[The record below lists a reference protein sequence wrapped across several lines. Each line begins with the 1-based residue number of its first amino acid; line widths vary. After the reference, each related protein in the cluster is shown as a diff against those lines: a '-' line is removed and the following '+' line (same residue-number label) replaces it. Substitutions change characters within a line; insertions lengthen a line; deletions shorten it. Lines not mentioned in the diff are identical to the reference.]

1 MKHLYLKFLK
11 IVKEVEGVDASN
23 FRRLRLKERLVRLY
37 PQLVFHTPK
46 VRNQSEIVY
55 TENLCSEDLVDD
67 HMSNNLFYNDRE
79 DEDDNDENDSDNEM
93 EWNEENVQNAES
105 SNQLSFNEVQ
115 VLYNASML
123 LRNKIDKPALDIP
136 WPPLAADIT
145 DENVKKVVDPILF
158 NVLAWIC
165 GFSEDPQLDSY
176 VDVKDAH
183 YSKLMSLAQDPLFIA
198 SDGKKA
204 TPKSISLA
212 MALRQLTGS
221 SSVLKLVN
229 NFGHCMSHRYVLRHE
244 TALAQVNISSQGT
257 LPPGFSKNQF
267 TTLAWD
273 NDDFCEETKTGK
285 GTTHITGGIIIQ
297 RHCTEAEETEP
308 VRGNLKRSSSLK
320 LDPEEIEPYVLR
332 NKVTVD
338 LKEALNGVS
347 IDESIHVPTQDAA
360 KRLDLSFVLC
370 RSLQDESLLLN
381 WTVFNTLLQEKE
393 IPVLSKIGYLP
404 IINASPT
411 EMSKINAILQRS
423 TQIANKL
430 CLSHVCLVFDEAV
443 YSKIQ
448 QVRWKET
455 AYLNR
460 FIVRL
465 GEFHMAMSFCGAIAK
480 LFKDAGLR
488 VNIVDI

>member
-1 MKHLYLKFLK
+1 M
-11 IVKEVEGVDASN
+11 
-23 FRRLRLKERLVRLY
+23 
-37 PQLVFHTPK
+37 
-46 VRNQSEIVY
+46 
-55 TENLCSEDLVDD
+55 
-67 HMSNNLFYNDRE
+67 
-79 DEDDNDENDSDNEM
+79 
-93 EWNEENVQNAES
+93 
-105 SNQLSFNEVQ
+105 
-115 VLYNASML
+115 
-123 LRNKIDKPALDIP
+123 
-136 WPPLAADIT
+136 
-145 DENVKKVVDPILF
+145 KKVVDPILF
-158 NVLAWIC
+158 NFLAWIC

-176 VDVKDAH
+176 VSVKDTH
-183 YSKLMSLAQDPLFIA
+183 YSKLMSVSQDLLFIA

-229 NFGHCMSHRYVLRHE
+229 NFGHCMSHRYALRHE

-297 RHCTEAEETEP
+297 RHCSEAEETEA
-308 VRGNLKRSSSLK
+308 VRENLKRSSSLK
-320 LDPEEIEPYVLR
+320 LAPDEIEPYVLGR
-332 NKVTVD
+332 KVTVD
-338 LKEALNGVS
+338 LKEALNWVS
-347 IDESIHVPTQDAA
+347 TEESFYVPAKDAA
-360 KRLDLSFVLC
+360 QKVDLSFVLC
-370 RSLQDESLLLN
+370 RAMQDESLLPN
-381 WTVFNTLLQEKE
+381 WTGFNTLLQEQE

-411 EMSKINAILQRS
+411 EISTINAILQRS

-430 CLSHVCLVFDEAV
+430 CLSYVCLVFDEAV
-443 YSKIQ
+443 YAKIQ
-448 QVRWKET
+448 QVRWKEA

-488 VNIVDI
+488 VNIRIFKDTTKTTYIQLKWQRLLHI